1 MCNDTTV
8 SKLKNDFHYTL
19 SKFSHELR
27 NPLTLI
33 NSGLQMIASAHPEV
47 KEYEHWDDVMDN
59 LDYVKELLDELSAF
73 NNAGHVKRENIDT
86 CSYLRTILSSIKPTL
101 DYLEITLETDIPD
114 SLPSMALDRIRVR
127 QMLLNLLKNAWE
139 AVPIPGGKIFFL
151 SFRKIPASALISG
164 ITDVESQRNSRLR
177 YFSHF
182 LQPKNPGPAL
192 ALLFQNRSLR
202 HTVETSRLRAL
213 PVRELFSIFFW
224 DDKELQRSGNHS
236 TNRLYALRYPRLH
249 LQIRNTVKMRP

>member
-73 NNAGHVKRENIDT
+73 NNAGHIKRENIDT

-139 AVPIPGGKIFFL
+139 AVPIPGGKISFL
-151 SFRKIPASALISG
+151 SFRKIPASALISR
-164 ITDVESQRNSRLR
+164 ITDVESQKNSRLR

-182 LQPKNPGPAL
+182 YNQRIRDRPWPCCFK
-192 ALLFQNRSLR
+192 
-202 HTVETSRLRAL
+202 T
-213 PVRELFSIFFW
+213 
-224 DDKELQRSGNHS
+224 DRSGTQWRHH
-236 TNRLYALRYPRLH
+236 A
-249 LQIRNTVKMRP
+249 

>member
-33 NSGLQMIASAHPEV
+33 NSGLQMIASAHPDV

-139 AVPIPGGKIFFL
+139 AVPIPGGKI
-151 SFRKIPASALISG
+151 SFSVIRKIPASALIFG
-164 ITDVESQRNSRLR
+164 ITDVEFQRNSRLR
-177 YFSHF
+177 YFNHF
-182 LQPKNPGPAL
+182 FTTKESGTGLGLAVSKQIAQAHSGDITLESAPG
-192 ALLFQNRSLR
+192 QG
-202 HTVETSRLRAL
+202 TV
-213 PVRELFSIFFW
+213 FHIF
-224 DDKELQRSGNHS
+224 LG
-236 TNRLYALRYPRLH
+236 
-249 LQIRNTVKMRP
+249 

>member
-86 CSYLRTILSSIKPTL
+86 CSYLRTIFSSIKPTL

-139 AVPIPGGKIFFL
+139 AVPVPGGKI
-151 SFRKIPASALISG
+151 SFSAIPENSG
-164 ITDVESQRNSRLR
+164 IRIDIRDNGCGISKEQQATIFQPFFTTKESGTGLGLAVSKQIAQAHSGDITLESAPGQGTV
-177 YFSHF
+177 FHIF
-182 LQPKNPGPAL
+182 LG
-192 ALLFQNRSLR
+192 
-202 HTVETSRLRAL
+202 
-213 PVRELFSIFFW
+213 
-224 DDKELQRSGNHS
+224 
-236 TNRLYALRYPRLH
+236 
-249 LQIRNTVKMRP
+249 

>member
-73 NNAGHVKRENIDT
+73 NNADHVKRENIDT

-101 DYLEITLETDIPD
+101 DYLEITLEADIPD
-114 SLPSMALDRIRVR
+114 SLPSITLDRIRVR

-139 AVPIPGGKIFFL
+139 AVPIPGGKI
-151 SFRKIPASALISG
+151 SFSVIPENSG
-164 ITDVESQRNSRLR
+164 IRIDIRDNGCGISKEQQATIFQPFFTTKESGTGLGLAVSKQIAQAHSGDITLESAPGQGTV
-177 YFSHF
+177 FHIF
-182 LQPKNPGPAL
+182 LG
-192 ALLFQNRSLR
+192 
-202 HTVETSRLRAL
+202 
-213 PVRELFSIFFW
+213 
-224 DDKELQRSGNHS
+224 
-236 TNRLYALRYPRLH
+236 
-249 LQIRNTVKMRP
+249 

>member
-33 NSGLQMIASAHPEV
+33 NSGLQMIASAHPDV

-127 QMLLNLLKNAWE
+127 QMLLNLLKTH
-139 AVPIPGGKIFFL
+139 GKPFLFPEERFLFL

-182 LQPKNPGPAL
+182 SQPKNPGPAL

-202 HTVETSRLRAL
+202 HTVETSRSRAL

>member
-127 QMLLNLLKNAWE
+127 QMLLNLLKTH
-139 AVPIPGGKIFFL
+139 GKPFPFPEERFLFL

>member
-86 CSYLRTILSSIKPTL
+86 CCYLRTILSSIKPTL

-114 SLPSMALDRIRVR
+114 SLPSIALDRI
-127 QMLLNLLKNAWE
+127 
-139 AVPIPGGKIFFL
+139 PC
-151 SFRKIPASALISG
+151 PADAS
-164 ITDVESQRNSRLR
+164 ESSEKRMGSRSNSRR
-177 YFSHF
+177 KDFFFCHSGKF
-182 LQPKNPGPAL
+182 
-192 ALLFQNRSLR
+192 R
-202 HTVETSRLRAL
+202 H
-213 PVRELFSIFFW
+213 P
-224 DDKELQRSGNHS
+224 H
-236 TNRLYALRYPRLH
+236 
-249 LQIRNTVKMRP
+249 

>member
-47 KEYEHWDDVMDN
+47 IEYEHWVDVMDN

-73 NNAGHVKRENIDT
+73 NNAGHVKKENIDT
-86 CSYLRTILSSIKPTL
+86 SNYLRTILSSIKPTL

-139 AVPIPGGKIFFL
+139 AVPIPGGKI
-151 SFRKIPASALISG
+151 SFSVIPENSG
-164 ITDVESQRNSRLR
+164 IRIDIRDNGCGISKEQQATIFQPFFTTKESGTGLGLAVSKQIAQAHSGDITLESAPGQGTV
-177 YFSHF
+177 FHIF
-182 LQPKNPGPAL
+182 LG
-192 ALLFQNRSLR
+192 
-202 HTVETSRLRAL
+202 
-213 PVRELFSIFFW
+213 
-224 DDKELQRSGNHS
+224 
-236 TNRLYALRYPRLH
+236 
-249 LQIRNTVKMRP
+249 

>member
-73 NNAGHVKRENIDT
+73 NNAGHIKRENIDT

-139 AVPIPGGKIFFL
+139 AVPIPGGKISYAL
-151 SFRKIPASALISG
+151 NQRLPASALISR
-164 ITDVESQRNSRLR
+164 ITDVESQKNSRLR